1 MFLQANDPLAPGAE
15 PLSGSLW
22 PGGRVDL
29 EEANQRI
36 DNRRIILDWEHFLK
50 RIRQAK
56 PQISVLFPLI
66 YREAGILE

>member
-29 EEANQRI
+29 KGTELRI
-36 DNRRIILDWEHFLK
+36 DNQEIILALAHFLK
-50 RIRQAK
+50 
-56 PQISVLFPLI
+56 
-66 YREAGILE
+66 G